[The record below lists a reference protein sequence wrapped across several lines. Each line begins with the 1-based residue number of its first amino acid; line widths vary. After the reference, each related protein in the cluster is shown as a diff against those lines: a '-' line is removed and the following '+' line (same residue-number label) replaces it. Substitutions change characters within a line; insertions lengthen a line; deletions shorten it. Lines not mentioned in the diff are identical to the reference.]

1 MENKEEYI
9 KQLLFE
15 KIAGTISEED
25 DLIVQEVVLT
35 DPAISAF
42 WDTLQAK
49 MNTDKAA
56 LFLANLDE
64 AERWKE
70 LEPNIKEV
78 PVRSLTMHRW
88 KWVAAAVVLLLATP
102 ILWYYTNLTN
112 LSQSTTAKSEVKP
125 SNTYLKT
132 DAGELIELSAN
143 GNLKLPEAAIKI
155 NQNELTYAP
164 AEADNIQWATLV
176 VPVVKDYKIVLS
188 DGTKVWINAAS
199 SLRFPFNFDPKI
211 REVYLAGE
219 AYFEVANDQT
229 RAFIVHTDYADISVH
244 GTSFNVNA
252 YNSNNFATSLIE
264 GSVSAIKDKT
274 SIKLK
279 PGEEV
284 VTDKNNLNIRSFDP
298 QEVLSWRNGIYYFHN
313 RSLAEIAQVLSRW
326 FDVKIAWNAPSLKE
340 QTFTGEIDKSL
351 SIDVVISNLELSS
364 GIKAKLENG
373 VLTFK

>member
-1 MENKEEYI
+1 MEHKEEYI

-25 DLIVQEVVLT
+25 DLIAEE
-35 DPAISAF
+35 AISTIPTISTF
-42 WDTLQAK
+42 WESLNAK
-49 MNTDKAA
+49 MNTPKAT

-64 AERWKE
+64 EERWREVEFEVKE
-70 LEPNIKEV
+70 I
-78 PVRSLTMHRW
+78 PVRSLFAHKW
-88 KWVAAAVVLLLATP
+88 KWVAAAAILLFASP
-102 ILWYYTNLTN
+102 ILWYYTSSNNLN
-112 LSQSTTAKSEVKP
+112 QSVNPQSELKL

-132 DAGELIELSAN
+132 DAGELVELSAN
-143 GNLKLPEAAIKI
+143 GNLKLPEAAIRI
-155 NQNELTYAP
+155 NQNELTYA
-164 AEADNIQWATLV
+164 AAKADDIQWATLV

-199 SLRFPFNFDPKI
+199 SLRFPFSFDTKI
-211 REVYLAGE
+211 REVFLTGE
-219 AYFEVANDQT
+219 AYFEVAKDQT
-229 RAFIVHTDYADISVH
+229 REFIVHTDYADISVH

-284 VTDKNNLNIRSFDP
+284 ITDKNNLNIRSFDP

-313 RSLAEIAQVLSRW
+313 RSLEEIAQVLSRW
-326 FDVKIAWNAPSLKE
+326 FDVKIAWNATSLKE